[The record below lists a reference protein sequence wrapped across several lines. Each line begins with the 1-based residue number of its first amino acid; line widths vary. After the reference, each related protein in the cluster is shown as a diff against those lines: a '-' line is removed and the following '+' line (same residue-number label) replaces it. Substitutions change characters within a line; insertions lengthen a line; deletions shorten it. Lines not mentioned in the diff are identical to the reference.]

1 MICKLVKV
9 LIFHWYFRTYF
20 ELKFHEEQ
28 KESGL
33 VVVSI
38 IHAGEELRGD
48 KVGLC

>member
-1 MICKLVKV
+1 VICKLVKV
-9 LIFHWYFRTYF
+9 LIFHWYF